1 MKILDV
7 NPFNRAQ
14 TPNSRTLSSAHARE
28 KPGHRYSPSF
38 PLENLLIVYKTTQF
52 SGLELLRPLL
62 KFPLKLFR
70 FILVGE

>member
-38 PLENLLIVYKTTQF
+38 PLENLLIVYKTDRRYSMYYDIQCNF
-52 SGLELLRPLL
+52 PIISRSLED
-62 KFPLKLFR
+62 
-70 FILVGE
+70 GY